1 MAAAAV
7 SSINPRQDFPAW
19 LAAHGVSH
27 SVAEAVDRELGI
39 GDYEAFLA
47 CAEQPHV
54 RAEMFAAA
62 RERLPF
68 AFYAVLRRVTEAS
81 SPKRHDGAGGGL
93 QAAGNTAAFQ
103 PFLSGLLDAIVLMLN
118 SLSQELL
125 HSAERFS
132 CLEPALYP
140 RTERDSRMY
149 MDDEGMSEGYS
160 AEEAA
165 QSAAQTSA
173 GLNEE
178 VDGQQTD
185 TWEENDDLG
194 EGELIGP
201 DGRVAPDGVASHS
214 HAQAD
219 LQEDSEAQ
227 SSSAWGLGTVK
238 AEQATEAEV
247 KTPVLDEDGVDPSHV
262 WKDIKVEK
270 REKYCHGAES
280 TPAGDD
286 GEAAEMMHCADTE
299 GDPTQ
304 NEWGLPADSKGPH
317 GAEGE
322 WREDPEEGLYP
333 VDTNVVPHQR
343 PPKHSLQLFGDWRGH
358 DSRAWVHGKQAA
370 VVAAAATESPGA
382 ARSSF
387 EHQRTVVTGVT
398 KEGSVSNSSR
408 ASTPQFP
415 PFAAVHRLNEKG
427 HVFSKWRYHR
437 SNLSGLGRPRQSV
450 SHTITQSQQQAGVPS
465 DIPGFGMHF
474 EIDGPPS
481 ADVGGGG
488 GVGGTQ
494 AIQDAVDK
502 MWLHLPSAETGESK
516 PFQCGDC
523 GHRFR
528 NVISFRRHQR
538 THTGVNLYAC
548 EDCGKKFSL
557 SHDLTRHR
565 RIHTG
570 ERPFSCRDCG
580 MTFRLKQH
588 LRRHQKTHEG
598 ELGGFSLDGPG
609 FHNVHCPPIE

>member
-387 EHQRTVVTGVT
+387 EHQRTVVTACRNVDSFNTRADNAEKLKHPLLPSEKAFVENVVGPESWRWNALGDARANSG
-398 KEGSVSNSSR
+398 EGSKRGVET
-408 ASTPQFP
+408 AATAATAAPGFP
-415 PFAAVHRLNEKG
+415 PAPPTEDGLNAPFRCDHCGRLFMHKRSLRI
-427 HVFSKWRYHR
+427 HVRNH
-437 SNLSGLGRPRQSV
+437 
-450 SHTITQSQQQAGVPS
+450 
-465 DIPGFGMHF
+465 
-474 EIDGPPS
+474 
-481 ADVGGGG
+481 
-488 GVGGTQ
+488 
-494 AIQDAVDK
+494 
-502 MWLHLPSAETGESK
+502 TGER
-516 PFQCGDC
+516 P
-523 GHRFR
+523 
-528 NVISFRRHQR
+528 
-538 THTGVNLYAC
+538 YAC
-548 EDCGKKFSL
+548 DFCDQRFLRS
-557 SHDLTRHR
+557 DNLTRHR

-570 ERPFSCRDCG
+570 ERPFGCERCGKRFSCSHHL
-580 MTFRLKQH
+580 TQH
-588 LRRHQKTHEG
+588 RRSFQHY
-598 ELGGFSLDGPG
+598 
-609 FHNVHCPPIE
+609 

>member
-19 LAAHGVSH
+19 LAAHGVSL

-39 GDYEAFLA
+39 GDYEAFMA
-47 CAEQPHV
+47 CAEQPHI

-165 QSAAQTSA
+165 QSTAQTSA

-194 EGELIGP
+194 EGDLIGP

-270 REKYCHGAES
+270 REKYCHGADS

-286 GEAAEMMHCADTE
+286 SEAAEMMHCADTE

-370 VVAAAATESPGA
+370 VVAAATESPGA

-387 EHQRTVVTGVT
+387 EHQRTVVTGQWNALW
-398 KEGSVSNSSR
+398 ESSP
-408 ASTPQFP
+408 A
-415 PFAAVHRLNEKG
+415 
-427 HVFSKWRYHR
+427 
-437 SNLSGLGRPRQSV
+437 
-450 SHTITQSQQQAGVPS
+450 QANVGCPL
-465 DIPGFGMHF
+465 
-474 EIDGPPS
+474 PS
-481 ADVGGGG
+481 ADSDHTAYQGAIPHIERCVQHIPGPAAGGEAVRMHSAVARTKSRRYGSARARASAAAYA
-488 GVGGTQ
+488 VIAAATGGTMTAPFTCTLCGQ
-494 AIQDAVDK
+494 MFGKKYALLSHQRK
-502 MWLHLPSAETGESK
+502 HTGEK
-516 PFQCGDC
+516 PYECSQCGK
-523 GHRFR
+523 RFR
-528 NVISFRRHQR
+528 VSNNLARHKR
-538 THTGVNLYAC
+538 
-548 EDCGKKFSL
+548 S
-557 SHDLTRHR
+557 
-565 RIHTG
+565 HTG
-570 ERPFSCRDCG
+570 ERPFACEQCG
-580 MTFRLKQH
+580 KRFVTSDSLGYHQQLHISKRLLH
-588 LRRHQKTHEG
+588 GAAL
-598 ELGGFSLDGPG
+598 
-609 FHNVHCPPIE
+609 